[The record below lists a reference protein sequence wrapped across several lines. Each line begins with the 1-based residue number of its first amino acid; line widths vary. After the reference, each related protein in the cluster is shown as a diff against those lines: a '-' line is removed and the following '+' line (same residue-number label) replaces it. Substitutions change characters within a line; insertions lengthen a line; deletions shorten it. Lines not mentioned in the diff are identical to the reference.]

1 MTENE
6 VRVPPGLP
14 KWITAELIADTLLVW
29 QPYYK
34 EKLTTADAVEIM
46 MNVSRL
52 YDVLCRIRV
61 A

>member
-1 MTENE
+1 MTEND
-6 VRVPPGLP
+6 VRIPPGTP
-14 KWITAELIADTLLVW
+14 AWITPELVADTLRVW